1 MKEKNKIIKN
11 VVNLVILLLSTE
23 LIHIIINE
31 IPEFGNIDLRLI
43 FIFIVAN
50 YMGMTYGI
58 FAALL
63 SSVLFIVQSN
73 TNLTDISIIFLNT
86 NNWLQIVIYLAFSIV
101 IGLKHD
107 KDSRKQNSLNNQI
120 EEYKEKEES
129 NYQKIEAYEKEL
141 KEFNQELLT
150 HEKTYLQVAE
160 LIKEVNNSKG
170 DNSKI
175 TEILKVFLNN
185 NSVELLHIED
195 IDKYINKTALNKL
208 KKEGVWINK
217 DLDDTKPAYIAP
229 IFANNMEL
237 AIVVWKCSF
246 EQMNNNYRNQ
256 LIGTA
261 KILYFVLEH

>member
-1 MKEKNKIIKN
+1 M
-11 VVNLVILLLSTE
+11 
-23 LIHIIINE
+23 
-31 IPEFGNIDLRLI
+31 
-43 FIFIVAN
+43 
-50 YMGMTYGI
+50 
-58 FAALL
+58 
-63 SSVLFIVQSN
+63 
-73 TNLTDISIIFLNT
+73 
-86 NNWLQIVIYLAFSIV
+86 
-101 IGLKHD
+101 
-107 KDSRKQNSLNNQI
+107 
-120 EEYKEKEES
+120 
-129 NYQKIEAYEKEL
+129 
-141 KEFNQELLT
+141 
-150 HEKTYLQVAE
+150 AE

-261 KILYFVLEH
+261 KILDFVLEH